1 MANRNLGEN
10 ILNPLD
16 DSSQFSKARL
26 VNHGELEDGEIPEAL
41 RYSRNCETGV
51 LKNGVRVA
59 TESFASPLSNLTIA
73 VKSGV
78 RNENIKNNGVGYF
91 IEKLFGYGTAGRSQ
105 GKLHTDLNNLGAF
118 LSVEAGR
125 ELTTINVSFLTD
137 TAPQVFEIVGDV
149 LTKSAFNKNHI
160 EEVRE

>member
-1 MANRNLGEN
+1 MLTACNLALAVASPLIKMLSSLRTTRLLAMSLRSASGNAHLLANRNLGEN

-41 RYSRNCETGV
+41 RFSRNCETGV
-51 LKNGVRVA
+51 LKNGMRVA

-78 RNENIKNNGVGYF
+78 RNENIKTNGVGYF
-91 IEKLFGYGTAGRSQ
+91 IEKL
-105 GKLHTDLNNLGAF
+105 L
-118 LSVEAGR
+118 
-125 ELTTINVSFLTD
+125 
-137 TAPQVFEIVGDV
+137 
-149 LTKSAFNKNHI
+149 
-160 EEVRE
+160 